1 MTLIVATD
9 KNGVIGVNGTIPW
22 HLPADLKHFKEVTM
36 GHSVIMGRKTW
47 ESIPAKYRP
56 LTGRDNIVLSRSPDY
71 KAEGARTSRN
81 WREAVQAEDREA
93 FVIGG
98 GEVYRIML
106 PLCNRIILSVVDLE
120 VEGDARFD
128 FDANE
133 WGLVASDQREGFVI
147 ETWERNN
154 G

>member
-1 MTLIVATD
+1 MTLIVATS

-36 GHSVIMGRKTW
+36 GHFVIMGRKTW

-81 WREAVQAEDREA
+81 WCEAVHLSDREA

-154 G
+154 P